1 MSWSDFV
8 VIASI
13 GVFVVT
19 VIVVGTAWQIWVAR
33 KVAGHVLKP
42 EHIRGLNTNQRR
54 RLTVYVLLSIRVL
67 NAVHFRSLAQR
78 LERVLQSDSGDS
90 P

>member
-1 MSWSDFV
+1 VSWSDFV

-19 VIVVGTAWQIWVAR
+19 VILAGTAWQIWVAQ

-42 EHIRGLNTNQRR
+42 EHVRRLNAKQRR
-54 RLTVYVLLSIRVL
+54 LLTVYVLLCIRIL

-78 LERVLQSDSGDS
+78 LERVLESDSS
-90 P
+90 VSH